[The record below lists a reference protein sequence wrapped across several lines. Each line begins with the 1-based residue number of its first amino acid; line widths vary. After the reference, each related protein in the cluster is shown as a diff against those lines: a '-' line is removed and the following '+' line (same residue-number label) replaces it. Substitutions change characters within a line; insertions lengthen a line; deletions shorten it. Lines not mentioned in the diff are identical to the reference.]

1 MLKVFY
7 ATDLHGSEV
16 CWRKMVNAGPF
27 YQADV
32 VICGGDMTGKAM
44 IPIVGDGSRWEVT
57 FQDLPYTL
65 DSEDQ
70 VRAIEK
76 KIINRGYYPV
86 RVSREEMNA
95 MVADQS
101 LVDERFKEAML
112 STVQRWMDIAAEKL
126 AGRDIRLIV
135 CPGNDDMFEVDKVIA
150 GSDIVEMGEAKVLD
164 LGGFSMVSM
173 GWTNPTP
180 WNTYREAP
188 EEKLRTRIERMVGNA
203 PDLRRTIFNFHAPPF
218 GSNLDDAPALDEE
231 LQPIL
236 GGRAMR
242 PVGSRAV
249 REAIV
254 EHQPLLSL
262 HGHIHEG
269 KGTQRM
275 GKTLAVNPGIRGGG
289 APGLDHRAGR
299 EARKDQELPVGD
311 GVRGGSDGSR
321 C

>member
-16 CWRKMVNAGPF
+16 CWRKLVNAGPF
-27 YQADV
+27 HGADV

-44 IPIVGDGSRWEVT
+44 IPIAWDGTGWDVT
-57 FQDLPYTL
+57 FQDHRFRLE
-65 DSEDQ
+65 SEDQ
-70 VRAIEK
+70 VREIEK

-86 RVSREEMNA
+86 RVSREEMAA
-95 MVADQS
+95 MVADQD
-101 LVDERFKEAML
+101 LVDRRFKEVML
-112 STVQRWMDIAAEKL
+112 STVQRWMDIAEEKL
-126 AGRDIRLIV
+126 AGTGIRLIV
-135 CPGNDDMFEVDKVIA
+135 CPGNDDMFEVDRVIA
-150 GSDIVEMGEAKVLD
+150 GSDVVEMGEAKVLD
-164 LGGFSMVSM
+164 LDGFSMVSM

-180 WNTYREAP
+180 WDTYREAP
-188 EEKLRTRIERMVGNA
+188 EDKLRTRIERMVDKA

-218 GSNLDDAPALDEE
+218 GSNLDDAPALDAD
-231 LQPIL
+231 LQPLL

-242 PVGSRAV
+242 PVGSKAV

-275 GKTLAVNPGIRGGG
+275 GKTLAVNPGSAYEEGVLQASIIELDEKRGKIKNYLLVTG
-289 APGLDHRAGR
+289 
-299 EARKDQELPVGD
+299 
-311 GVRGGSDGSR
+311 
-321 C
+321 

>member
-16 CWRKMVNAGPF
+16 CWRKLVNSGPF
-27 YQADV
+27 YGADV

-44 IPIVGDGSRWEVT
+44 IPIVDEGSRWRVT
-57 FQDLPYTL
+57 FQDLPYSL

-70 VRAIEK
+70 VREIEK

-86 RVSREEMNA
+86 RVSRDEMGA
-95 MVADQS
+95 LVADQS
-101 LVDERFKEAML
+101 LVDQRFKEAML
-112 STVQRWMDIAAEKL
+112 TTVGRWMDIAQEKL
-126 AGRDIRLIV
+126 AGTDIRLIV

-150 GSDIVEMGEAKVLD
+150 QSDVVEMGEAKVLD

-188 EEKLRTRIERMVGNA
+188 EDKLRTRIERMVDKT

-218 GSNLDDAPALDEE
+218 GSNLDDAPALDED

-249 REAIV
+249 RESIA
-254 EHQPLLSL
+254 EHQPLISL

-269 KGTQRM
+269 KGTQRL
-275 GKTLAVNPGIRGGG
+275 GKTLAINPGSAYEEGVLQGSIVELDDKRGKVKNYQLVTG
-289 APGLDHRAGR
+289 
-299 EARKDQELPVGD
+299 
-311 GVRGGSDGSR
+311 
-321 C
+321 

>member
-16 CWRKMVNAGPF
+16 CWRKLVNAGPF
-27 YQADV
+27 YGADV

-44 IPIVGDGSRWEVT
+44 IPIVDEGSRWRVT
-57 FQDLPYTL
+57 FQDLPYAL

-70 VRAIEK
+70 VREIEK

-86 RVSREEMNA
+86 RVSHDEMA
-95 MVADQS
+95 ALVADQD
-101 LVDERFKEAML
+101 LVDQRFKEAML
-112 STVQRWMDIAAEKL
+112 TTVGRWMDIAQEKL
-126 AGRDIRLIV
+126 AGTDIRLIV

-150 GSDIVEMGEAKVLD
+150 RSDVVEMGEGKVLD

-188 EEKLRTRIERMVGNA
+188 EDKLRVRIERMVDKT

-218 GSNLDDAPALDEE
+218 GSNLDDAPALDED

-249 REAIV
+249 RESIA
-254 EHQPLLSL
+254 EHQPLVSL

-269 KGTQRM
+269 KGTQRL
-275 GKTLAVNPGIRGGG
+275 GKTLAINPGSAYEEGVLQGSIVELDDKRGKVKNYQLVTG
-289 APGLDHRAGR
+289 
-299 EARKDQELPVGD
+299 
-311 GVRGGSDGSR
+311 
-321 C
+321 